1 MAQEIPNKK
10 VVAPRKSKKARFS
23 PGRLSA
29 PATPNKKGRRSPE
42 KQRRRAA
49 QNKVVTSQKKQ
60 ESKIFPG
67 RLSAAFQ
74 R

>member
-42 KQRRRAA
+42 KQER
-49 QNKVVTSQKKQ
+49 
-60 ESKIFPG
+60 KIFSG
-67 RLSAAFQ
+67 RPLSAAFMAAFQ